1 MVDMLIQ
8 LVITELERQLDK
20 HTADITQVQDAFSVI
35 EDDVFQEFCQQIDV
49 SNIRSGLSLTL
60 LRTVRVT
67 VLLVDR
73 YSQYL
78 FI

>member
-20 HTADITQVQDAFSVI
+20 HTADITQLQDAFNVI
-35 EDDVFQEFCQQIDV
+35 EDDVFQDFCQQIDV

>member
-1 MVDMLIQ
+1 MVDLLIQ

-20 HTADITQVQDAFSVI
+20 HTADITQLQDAFNVI
-35 EDDVFQEFCQQIDV
+35 EDDVFQDFCQQIDV

>member
-1 MVDMLIQ
+1 MLIQ